1 MECRVAVVSNATAWQ
16 PGPSLQAFL
25 NPLLWVDTWLSCL
38 SLSPSKCW
46 VQSIKCLKIKGEK
59 CAGNSKYLYHS
70 VYFKFKF
77 WCWSQLYKPHHQFPH
92 AHLTVVCWKGLW
104 AGFWPLLWPCVAWA
118 RVWPS
123 LGLKSTHL
131 QVGIDCLDQLPQPF
145 WVTKNFEILLKAM
158 DTLLGEKKN
167 EAFVHWFKKYLL
179 NFCMERIP
187 FQGFHR
193 IPGGSSMNLKVRNP
207 CGELCC
213 RERIWTLIWKYHNND
228 SSKGSQNHQS
238 GRCQKTE
245 AARQS
250 LHYAGDAWLPSPS
263 QCPHLT
269 RSRAN
274 THAHQARNVLFLGT
288 WTAESWLQPYRDKH
302 LFYPGLYFSHG
313 LWKGCDQVI
322 GVGLL
327 PVQVRSRYGG
337 EGKIRLVC
345 TYSKLFQ

>member
-1 MECRVAVVSNATAWQ
+1 
-16 PGPSLQAFL
+16 
-25 NPLLWVDTWLSCL
+25 
-38 SLSPSKCW
+38 
-46 VQSIKCLKIKGEK
+46 
-59 CAGNSKYLYHS
+59 
-70 VYFKFKF
+70 
-77 WCWSQLYKPHHQFPH
+77 
-92 AHLTVVCWKGLW
+92 
-104 AGFWPLLWPCVAWA
+104 
-118 RVWPS
+118 
-123 LGLKSTHL
+123 
-131 QVGIDCLDQLPQPF
+131 
-145 WVTKNFEILLKAM
+145 M

-193 IPGGSSMNLKVRNP
+193 LPGGSSMNLKVRNP

-213 RERIWTLIWKYHNND
+213 HERIWTLIWKYHNND

-274 THAHQARNVLFLGT
+274 TRAHQARNVLFLGT

-327 PVQVRSRYGG
+327 PIQVRSRYGG